1 MKRSEL
7 SECELIVMKC
17 VWDGG
22 ETVTCQEII
31 AQLKEKYDLHYK
43 DTTVYTFLKNLKAKG
58 FVDSYRRGV
67 TFFFAARSEEEYR
80 EAQLLENQKFW
91 YGGSVAKM
99 VAALYKVNKLTK
111 EDIKRINKEIDELG
125 K

>member
-17 VWDGG
+17 VWDAGQ
-22 ETVTCQEII
+22 EVTCQEII
-31 AQLKEKYDLHYK
+31 AELNEKYELFYK
-43 DTTVYTFLKNLKAKG
+43 DTTVYTFLKNLKTKG

-67 TFFFAARSEEEYR
+67 TFFYAVRSEEEYM
-80 EAQLLENQKFW
+80 EEQLLANQKFW
-91 YGGSVAKM
+91 FNNSVAKM
-99 VAALYKVNKLTK
+99 ISALYKVNKLSAQ
-111 EDIKRINKEIDELG
+111 DIQRIRKEIDELD

>member
-1 MKRSEL
+1 MRRSEL

-22 ETVTCQEII
+22 QEVTCQEVI
-31 AQLKEKYDLHYK
+31 AELESKYDLHYK

-58 FVDSYRRGV
+58 FIDSYRRGV
-67 TFFFAARSEEEYR
+67 TFFYAVRDEEEYR
-80 EAQLLENQKFW
+80 ESQLLKNQKFW
-91 YGGSVAKM
+91 FGGSLPKM
-99 VAALYKVNKLTK
+99 ISALYKVNKLSE
-111 EDIKRINKEIDELG
+111 EDIKRVRKEIDKLD